1 MDYPKVAIKT
11 TDELNE
17 HAYQMIYRAS
27 RKFHSMR
34 ALYFNGVTGSQVN
47 RWLST
52 EQEPY
57 RFFEFSCDRKDDSFE
72 IKSSLLDMNVDYL
85 NGYNDWFL
93 FHSKEDAE
101 AYIKGSN

>member
-1 MDYPKVAIKT
+1 MGYPNGAIKT

-17 HAYQMIYRAS
+17 HAHQMIYRAS
-27 RKFHSMR
+27 RTFHSMR
-34 ALYFNGVTGSQVN
+34 GLYFNGATGSIVDPID
-47 RWLST
+47 RT
-52 EQEPY
+52 YPPY
-57 RFFEFSCDRKDDSFE
+57 KYFEYRHSKADDYE
-72 IKSSLLDMNVDYL
+72 IKSSLLDMNVDEL